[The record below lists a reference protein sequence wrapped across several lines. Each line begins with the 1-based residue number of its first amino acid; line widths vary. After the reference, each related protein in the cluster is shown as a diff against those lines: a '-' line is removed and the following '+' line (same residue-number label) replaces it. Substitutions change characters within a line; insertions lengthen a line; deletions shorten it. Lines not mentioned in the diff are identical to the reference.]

1 MLNKI
6 TPIAKSVKLGRK
18 KLAIASLGKAD
29 FRITSRKLDGEL
41 AKNAL
46 CELYRGLSL
55 ALGAPAE
62 AADGEL
68 QIKLEISNRVP
79 EIVEKNVDQAYK
91 IVVNKNG
98 ITLTGYGE
106 AGAYYAV
113 TTLLQSIEVVDNVVY
128 VPEMKIVDYPDLRT
142 RGHFLETRYGS
153 NLMTLDDWKAVVD
166 DMVSMKHNQLVVSL
180 YGCWQIQYDGV
191 ITEYVYMPIPKYP
204 LSKSDFIKK
213 YYSPKKGGW
222 VNEVVEVPMVK
233 EDFFGELV
241 AYGKSKGV
249 EVLPLWNSYGH
260 NTLIPRMYPETAPL
274 VNGERQKVG
283 FCVSSPKTYE
293 LLFDIYDLIIDKYL
307 EPNGVKS
314 FHIGLDEV
322 WDQRAADVENP
333 DKLYSPWCQC
343 EECAKLTNQ
352 EKTIKH
358 ALTLIKHLKSRGMK
372 NVYLYNDLLTRMFK
386 DPKIFYEKLKENDL
400 LDVAVVD
407 WWGYTDIE
415 KKFNEANVA
424 TTTFPELGIRST
436 VKPWNSY
443 YHWNVSRDAV
453 DNIFLLS
460 RVANRG
466 SNAEG
471 LMSYSAWDKTLDI
484 NHVAM
489 ADYSWSFELTGST
502 DEYREN
508 YAYRKFPSQPKA
520 AKRAF
525 MLFKE
530 LTSQGTD
537 ANALPTPEM
546 PYVANSTFVKDVLAY
561 YGYSYY
567 RTGLDYPRNFP
578 GEAVQKIFANRNI
591 LEPKLHEL
599 SKLADDTYKAFERLR
614 ADLSGDFNMAR
625 RYSAEA
631 RNYRDIVDDYIALLE
646 IDAIV
651 KSGDKDAKRKVAK
664 IAEKRR
670 KNRLELLAEMEDF
683 KEEYL
688 HASHLRNQSLFM
700 QIFADIEAYA
710 RKTPA
715 EEFTL
720 DVTDLRPIASEMMNI
735 MR

>member
-1 MLNKI
+1 MFTKI
-6 TPIAKSVKLGRK
+6 TPIPKSITGGRR
-18 KLAIASLGKAD
+18 KLAIAALGKAD
-29 FRITSRKLDGEL
+29 FKITSKKLDGEL

-46 CELYRGLSL
+46 AELYNGLSRIV
-55 ALGAPAE
+55 GAPAE
-62 AADGEL
+62 CADGAV
-68 QIKLEISNRVP
+68 QIKLEISGRVP
-79 EIVEKNVDQAYK
+79 AMVEKNVDQAYK
-91 IVVNKNG
+91 IVSNKDG
-98 ITLTGYGE
+98 VTLTGYGE
-106 AGAYYAV
+106 AGIYYAV
-113 TTLLQSIEVVDNVVY
+113 ITLLQTVTVENNIVY
-128 VPEMKIVDYPDLRT
+128 VPEMKIVDYPDLKT

-153 NLMTLDDWKAVVD
+153 NLMTLDDWKEVID

-180 YGCWQIQYDGV
+180 YGCWQIQYDGL
-191 ITEYVYMPIPKYP
+191 ITEYVYIPIPKYP
-204 LSKSDFIKK
+204 LLKTDVVKK

-233 EDFFGELV
+233 EDFFGELI

-274 VNGERQKVG
+274 ANGERQKLG
-283 FCVSSPKTYE
+283 FCISSPKTYE
-293 LLFDIYDLIIDKYL
+293 LLFDIYDYIIDKYL
-307 EPNGVKS
+307 DPNGIKS

-322 WDQRAADVENP
+322 WDSRAVDTENP
-333 DKLYSPWCQC
+333 DKLYTTWCQC

-358 ALTLIKHLKSRGMK
+358 ALTLISHLKSRGMK

-386 DPKIFYEKLKENDL
+386 DPKIFYEKLKEADL

-436 VKPWNSY
+436 VKPMNSY
-443 YHWNVSRDAV
+443 YHWNIARDAV
-453 DNIFLLS
+453 NNIFLLT
-460 RVANRG
+460 RVANRDK
-466 SNAEG
+466 NTEG
-471 LMSYSAWDKTLDI
+471 LMSYSAWDKTCDI

-489 ADYSWSFELTGST
+489 ADYSWSFALTGST
-502 DEYREN
+502 DDFRAN
-508 YAYRKFPSQPKA
+508 YAYRKFPSQPKQ

-525 MLFKE
+525 MLYKE
-530 LTSQGTD
+530 LSSEGTD

-546 PYVANSTFVKDVLAY
+546 PYVANNKFIKDILAY

-578 GEAVQKIFANRNI
+578 GDGVKKILEHREI

-599 SKLADDTYKAFERLR
+599 SKLANETYKAFESLKN
-614 ADLSGDFNMAR
+614 DFSGDFKIAR

-631 RNYRDIVDDYIALLE
+631 RNNRDIVDDYIALLE

-651 KSGDKDAKRKVAK
+651 KSGDKDAAKKVAK
-664 IAEKRR
+664 IASIRR
-670 KNRLELLAEMEDF
+670 KCRLELLAEMEDF

-700 QIFADIEAYA
+700 QVFADIEAYA
-710 RKTPA
+710 KSTPA

-720 DVTDLRPIASEMMNI
+720 DVCDLRNIASNMMNI